1 MYELVEM
8 TTALKIKPEK
18 VIAEYYLD
26 RRERSRVL
34 EKHRRDME
42 KILADRREI
51 EEKRKLDMSKVG
63 TEEEEETED
72 PKPEDKIEHLCGKA
86 FLEKDLQAIMDDSI
100 RDEIEIEDIYPDLED
115 DEAET
120 DFSFWLKSISQCL
133 SGKISKEPVR
143 PASPESD
150 EEEEELEEDIRCMKV
165 VKSVFDEDTASML
178 VKNYIKYLKVRFYFD
193 SECIMKIRQS
203 RIHPVP
209 SLN

>member
-1 MYELVEM
+1 MSQPGEM
-8 TTALKIKPEK
+8 AAALNIKPEK

-34 EKHRRDME
+34 EKHRKDME
-42 KILADRREI
+42 KILAKRKEI
-51 EEKRKLDMSKVG
+51 EEKRKLDKVG
-63 TEEEEETED
+63 TEEEEEAEGPKLED
-72 PKPEDKIEHLCGKA
+72 EIEHLSDKTY
-86 FLEKDLQAIMDDSI
+86 LENDLHAIMDDSI
-100 RDEIEIEDIYPDLED
+100 RDEIEIEDIYPDLEE
-115 DEAET
+115 DEEET
-120 DFSFWLKSISQCL
+120 EFSFWLKSISQCL

-150 EEEEELEEDIRCMKV
+150 EEEEEMEEDIRCMKV